1 MTNPESNPESSP
13 VGSSTTGP
21 VANPDDNGNA
31 TAPGGGEFGH
41 GVHDYVV
48 VVGVSDTSN
57 SPTAL
62 KWALDQALSR
72 GGRLVAV
79 RASHVGGTYSST
91 GYVDLDAPSPLDP
104 EREKLKADVE
114 SVLGEG
120 VVEGP
125 DAVVDVR
132 VFRGE
137 TSRVLRN
144 VAKHASLLVLDA
156 PRSPVTQP
164 LLAPRVV
171 YNVECPVV
179 LMPPSI
185 SGEPPRKWQRAMD
198 SMGRAI
204 ARGTGTA
211 GRPGLG
217 RHL

>member
-1 MTNPESNPESSP
+1 MTEPHTPAEPTEHP
-13 VGSSTTGP
+13 
-21 VANPDDNGNA
+21 
-31 TAPGGGEFGH
+31 APTSADSKE
-41 GVHDYVV
+41 YVV

-62 KWALDQALSR
+62 AWAMDLVCAR

-79 RASHVGGTYSST
+79 RASQTGGGANSYTSASAVGNR
-91 GYVDLDAPSPLDP
+91 PLEP
-104 EREKLKADVE
+104 ETEKLKADVI
-114 SVLGEG
+114 SVLGADA
-120 VVEGP
+120 VEGP
-125 DAVVDVR
+125 NAVVDVH

-144 VAKHASLLVLDA
+144 VSRNASLLVLDA
-156 PRSPVTQP
+156 PRSPVTHP

-185 SGEPPRKWQRAMD
+185 SGEAPRRWQRAFD

-217 RHL
+217 GHL